1 MKSLK
6 GLALGIL
13 SSLLFF
19 SLSVFG
25 LAFTVDQTVLNP
37 RFLTRELDRLDVS
50 LLVEETISEQ
60 SATEDFPEE
69 LQSALFNTLDR
80 LEPLIKEE
88 ISAASY
94 PVYDYMRGKCDNL
107 DLATTLRNTL
117 FDPDFIVAIIDEI
130 DTPALVDE
138 ILNEQV
144 SADDFPVALKIAL
157 IDTII
162 KLEPLIKEQVIP
174 VADPLFDYLLGQ
186 SQSLDL
192 IPVLRDTFFN
202 SEFIASLIDTLD
214 LPSLTEEVIAQ
225 MDMTRDF
232 PEEFNTALVNTVASL
247 EPLIKEQVVAATDPI
262 FDYMLGESDSL
273 DLAAILRNTL
283 LNSGFVVSLID
294 NLDVSNLAAEFY
306 GDQLTGLIP
315 EEMQFLTGYLD
326 DAIGVLE
333 PTIKEELK
341 AAAAPITDYLLGE
354 SQGLN
359 VEIPFEPVI
368 ADLEELLREYFE
380 TSLPAGYAGLSQSQ
394 LDQLFDDY
402 YAQLVEI
409 IPTSFTLDEDLI
421 GTGIPSQIA
430 GAIDSGEDALLQL
443 RQEITGE
450 LVDSSGI
457 QQARQ
462 DIAEIITEVENELAE
477 YKPYVGY
484 FLLGYRLLM
493 VFIVLLIIGIIL
505 INRQVKDICRSLG
518 ITFLTYGIL
527 ELAGTFVAKYF
538 FRNQLLKS
546 TVYDIP
552 VSLQGIPEQ
561 IFNDFLSPLLFL
573 SIGFTIA
580 GIALIV
586 TSFIYKPSEPL
597 N

>member
-1 MKSLK
+1 MKYLK
-6 GLALGIL
+6 GLVLGI
-13 SSLLFF
+13 SGSLLFL

-561 IFNDFLSPLLFL
+561 IFNDFLSPLLFHL
-573 SIGFTIA
+573 GSSA
-580 GIALIV
+580 
-586 TSFIYKPSEPL
+586 SR
-597 N
+597 

>member
-1 MKSLK
+1 M
-6 GLALGIL
+6 
-13 SSLLFF
+13 
-19 SLSVFG
+19 
-25 LAFTVDQTVLNP
+25 
-37 RFLTRELDRLDVS
+37 
-50 LLVEETISEQ
+50 
-60 SATEDFPEE
+60 
-69 LQSALFNTLDR
+69 
-80 LEPLIKEE
+80 
-88 ISAASY
+88 
-94 PVYDYMRGKCDNL
+94 
-107 DLATTLRNTL
+107 
-117 FDPDFIVAIIDEI
+117 
-130 DTPALVDE
+130 
-138 ILNEQV
+138 
-144 SADDFPVALKIAL
+144 
-157 IDTII
+157 
-162 KLEPLIKEQVIP
+162 
-174 VADPLFDYLLGQ
+174 
-186 SQSLDL
+186 
-192 IPVLRDTFFN
+192 
-202 SEFIASLIDTLD
+202 
-214 LPSLTEEVIAQ
+214 
-225 MDMTRDF
+225 
-232 PEEFNTALVNTVASL
+232 
-247 EPLIKEQVVAATDPI
+247 
-262 FDYMLGESDSL
+262 
-273 DLAAILRNTL
+273 
-283 LNSGFVVSLID
+283 
-294 NLDVSNLAAEFY
+294 
-306 GDQLTGLIP
+306 
-315 EEMQFLTGYLD
+315 
-326 DAIGVLE
+326 
-333 PTIKEELK
+333 
-341 AAAAPITDYLLGE
+341 
-354 SQGLN
+354 
-359 VEIPFEPVI
+359 EIPFEPVI

-421 GTGIPSQIA
+421 GTGIQSQIA